1 MFQIIVQI
9 VLLIYSIFVIYH
21 IINLQKY
28 NINGS
33 VIDTSNT
40 EEVKENTLKLN
51 PVIFHTQSLF
61 NLNNPQLNYMQ
72 DITNYKNDNSSFV
85 FKNSLVALA
94 PLA

>member
-28 NINGS
+28 NINGF

-51 PVIFHTQSLF
+51 PVIFHTQSLC
-61 NLNNPQLNYMQ
+61 NLNNPQ
-72 DITNYKNDNSSFV
+72 
-85 FKNSLVALA
+85 
-94 PLA
+94 